1 MINSN
6 KTKTDLNR
14 IHSECEQNYRRIN
27 RLGFD
32 SRKIDN
38 EQVFSIAE
46 KENLE
51 MHLKVLRVSRYT
63 SVILLNFS
71 QTDIQW
77 LPKIELQMR
86 YYEDAKMLEVIEW
99 CSDRTIPWE
108 LSEKKH
114 NQSRDEKWQ
123 WNAFLG
129 ELLLKLHCVE
139 SSKLGHE

>member
-1 MINSN
+1 
-6 KTKTDLNR
+6 
-14 IHSECEQNYRRIN
+14 
-27 RLGFD
+27 
-32 SRKIDN
+32 
-38 EQVFSIAE
+38 
-46 KENLE
+46 

-129 ELLLKLHCVE
+129 ELLLKAILCRE
-139 SSKLGHE
+139 LQTRA

>member
-71 QTDIQW
+71 QTDIEW

-86 YYEDAKMLEVIEW
+86 YYEDARMLEVIEW

-129 ELLLKLHCVE
+129 ELLLKATLCRE
-139 SSKLGHE
+139 LQTGA